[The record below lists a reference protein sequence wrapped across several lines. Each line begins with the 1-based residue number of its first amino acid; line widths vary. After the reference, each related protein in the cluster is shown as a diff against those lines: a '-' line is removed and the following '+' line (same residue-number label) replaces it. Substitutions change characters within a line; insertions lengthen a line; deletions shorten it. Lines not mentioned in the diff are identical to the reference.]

1 MKKLAIVA
9 TLTVL
14 AACSS
19 LPDSLTAPFAHAAQ
33 GSTTTTDTVDQGSA
47 VSPYPAERDEAK
59 F

>member
-19 LPDSLTAPFAHAAQ
+19 LPDSIKGPFAHSSQ
-33 GSTTTTDTVDQGSA
+33 GGTVTDTVDQPGA
-47 VSPYPAERDEAK
+47 PNSPYPAETDAGI